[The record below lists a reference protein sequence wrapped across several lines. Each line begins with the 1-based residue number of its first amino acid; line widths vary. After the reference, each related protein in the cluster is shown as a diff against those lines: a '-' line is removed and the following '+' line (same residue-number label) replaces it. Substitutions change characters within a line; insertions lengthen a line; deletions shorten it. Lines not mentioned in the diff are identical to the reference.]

1 MFIPVSETQYL
12 TKGLQMDTQEQLAG
26 RFTTD
31 AVMVVKDSSQSEV
44 QFIEVTP
51 YDVTYTISERT
62 RITAR
67 LNSVQSQVNR
77 IIDNLTDE
85 YWFNSDTSKETIL
98 EELCEILGHTPVV
111 TWVVSVEID
120 GTTYDVEVQ
129 AEDEDTAIDGVRADM
144 SISVDQVRYTVS
156 FDGNDV
162 EVREDG
168 YNVTI
173 DEDQFL
179 EGIEFS
185 ATRKFE

>member
-12 TKGLQMDTQEQLAG
+12 SKGLQMDTQEQLAG

-85 YWFNSDTSKETIL
+85 YWFNSDTSKETVL
-98 EELCEILGHTPVV
+98 EELCEILGHTPTV
-111 TWVVSVEID
+111 TWVVSVEVD
-120 GTTYDVEVQ
+120 STTYDVEVQ
-129 AEDEDTAIDGVRADM
+129 AEDEESAIDAVRESM
-144 SISVDQVRYTVS
+144 EITVDQVRYTVEFEGES
-156 FDGNDV
+156 V

-168 YNVTI
+168 WNVDI
-173 DEDQFL
+173 DSDQFMN
-179 EGIEFS
+179 GIEFS